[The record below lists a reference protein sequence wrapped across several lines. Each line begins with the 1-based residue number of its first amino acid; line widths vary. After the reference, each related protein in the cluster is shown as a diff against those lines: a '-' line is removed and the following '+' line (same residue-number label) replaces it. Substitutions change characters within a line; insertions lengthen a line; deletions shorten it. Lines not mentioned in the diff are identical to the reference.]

1 MYKGLRVILVTAA
14 YNEESKIG
22 EVLRRIP
29 PGIADEVLLMDD
41 GSTDRTAEVA
51 RAAGARVIRL
61 EEVKGVGFVARI
73 ALEEARRGGY
83 DVVVAI
89 AGNNKDAPEEVP
101 RLLDPIAEQG
111 QDFVI
116 GSRFLPGGSFGGD
129 MPLYRKLATRVHP
142 WLVGFFCGKRI
153 TESTNGFRAMRLSI
167 LDDKRIDLSQPWLDG
182 YELEVYLLMKILR
195 LGYRAAEVPCTKI
208 YPPRRQGY
216 TKMRPIVDWWNMLRP
231 VLLVGLGLRT

>member
-29 PGIADEVLLMDD
+29 PGVADDVLLMDD
-41 GSTDRTAEVA
+41 GSTDRTSEVA
-51 RAAGARVIRL
+51 RAAGVRVIRL

-73 ALEEARRGGY
+73 ALEDARRGGY
-83 DVVVAI
+83 DVVVSI
-89 AGNNKDAPEEVP
+89 AGNNKDAPEEIT
-101 RLLDPIAEQG
+101 RLLDPICDQG
-111 QDFVI
+111 YDFVM
-116 GSRFLPGGSFGGD
+116 GSRFLRGGSYGGD
-129 MPLYRKLATRVHP
+129 MPLYRKFATRIHP

-167 LDDKRIDLSQPWLDG
+167 LDDQRIDLSQPWLDG

-195 LGYRAAEVPCTKI
+195 LGYKATEVPCTKI
-208 YPPRRQGY
+208 YPPRRQGF
-216 TKMRPIVDWWNMLRP
+216 TKMRPVIDWWNMLRP
-231 VLLVGLGLRT
+231 VLLVGLGLRR